1 MRCSGQPQTL
11 RFSPIGAQDF
21 RTRRIWCHMALLCL
35 QPGLN
40 ACTRPHGLAEPGPHR
55 DTAQLHSTQLLPFSS
70 SSSQSH
76 KGQNHDHF
84 HTQRGRELLDNRRL
98 PSGAS
103 PGLSPTNEP
112 HTGGAPRLP
121 QHRPQ
126 QSGAR
131 HPVPALHSPALSST
145 KPTRQQGGLQPYK
158 PAAL

>member
-1 MRCSGQPQTL
+1 MASQNRDPIETPRSSTAPNFCP
-11 RFSPIGAQDF
+11 SPV
-21 RTRRIWCHMALLCL
+21 L
-35 QPGLN
+35 QAKVTKAKTMIIL
-40 ACTRPHGLAEPGPHR
+40 
-55 DTAQLHSTQLLPFSS
+55 
-70 SSSQSH
+70 
-76 KGQNHDHF
+76 